1 MTIEKADWLFESD
14 GFYLKFKVKNRE
26 EGQLFCGS
34 SAYDTAQMSRLID
47 NIVQECKA
55 QDIETMPPE
64 KLDRLKEMWK

>member
-1 MTIEKADWLFESD
+1 MTETFPSKIPECTN
-14 GFYLKFKVKNRE
+14 V
-26 EGQLFCGS
+26 QLFYGS

-55 QDIETMPPE
+55 QGIETMPTE